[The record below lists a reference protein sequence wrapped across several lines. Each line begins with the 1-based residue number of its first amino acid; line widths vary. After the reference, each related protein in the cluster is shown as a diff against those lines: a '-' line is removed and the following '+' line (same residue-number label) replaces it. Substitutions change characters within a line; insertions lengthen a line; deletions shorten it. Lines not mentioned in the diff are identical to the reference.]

1 MLHFCGSV
9 VVYWHSKYAGVVNQ
23 VGLQVVNRKREKL
36 RVHQQVW
43 KFFQQ
48 HRAASFQRKMG
59 VAAVLGLLFLGITLV
74 VNVQGAHA
82 QSVCASGDRTYVVV
96 GGDTLSGIGARYSV
110 NWQQLATYNHIANPN
125 LIYINQV
132 VCIPGRGYTG
142 TGLGRGSGS
151 GSVLHVTSA
160 PSHSVGVVKQ
170 VNKAPAVTHLG
181 NSKSLSVATASKS
194 VNVTPAP
201 NYLVSTGPANV
212 TATPASSSSGTNT
225 QDNSGGPPVG
235 ASNPFPYPACTW
247 WADQRFFELHGF
259 YVPWRINADAWEW
272 TARAYQFGWNVSNT
286 PTVGSIIDLQPWV
299 QGAYGGGHVAVVEQI
314 LPNGHVIASNM
325 SWGADP
331 YEVVDVEFAPG
342 PGVTFISY

>member
-1 MLHFCGSV
+1 MDGRCG
-9 VVYWHSKYAGVVNQ
+9 
-23 VGLQVVNRKREKL
+23 VGLQVVNRKREEL

-43 KFFQQ
+43 KYFQQ
-48 HRAASFQRKMG
+48 HRAASFQGRMG
-59 VAAVLGLLFLGITLV
+59 VAAVLGLLFLVITLV

-96 GGDTLSGIGARYSV
+96 GGDTLSGIGVRYSV
-110 NWQQLATYNHIANPN
+110 NWQRLATYNHIANPN

-142 TGLGRGSGS
+142 TGSGRGSGS
-151 GSVLHVTSA
+151 GIALHITSA
-160 PSHSVGVVKQ
+160 PSRFASVVKH
-170 VNKAPAVTHLG
+170 VNKAPALTHIVK
-181 NSKSLSVATASKS
+181 SKPTNVA
-194 VNVTPAP
+194 PAP
-201 NYLVSTGPANV
+201 NYLVSAGPTNV
-212 TATPASSSSGTNT
+212 SATAVSSSSGTNT
-225 QDNSGGPPVG
+225 QDNSGDPPKG
-235 ASNPFPYPACTW
+235 TSNPFPYPYCTW

-259 YVPWRINADAWEW
+259 YVPWRTQSDAWQW

-299 QGAYGGGHVAVVEQI
+299 QGAYGDGHVGVVEKI

-331 YEVVDVEFAPG
+331 YVVVDVEFAPG